1 MYFLAFCPSAT
12 GVPSSAV
19 LIFDIELVSFE
30 KGVPP
35 GYLFVWLQ
43 DSPADLFEALDS
55 NKNKEVPQDEFGEFI
70 KLQVAEGKG
79 RVKPGMIMEQVI
91 ADMFQNQDRNKD
103 GVITAEE
110 LKLKVDED
118 KEREAATHDEL

>member
-1 MYFLAFCPSAT
+1 MFDFFLSAT

-43 DSPADLFEALDS
+43 DTPANLFEALDV
-55 NKNKEVPQDEFGEFI
+55 NKNDEVPQEEVSYHHLHYFSW
-70 KLQVAEGKG
+70 QVMD
-79 RVKPGMIMEQVI
+79 P
-91 ADMFQNQDRNKD
+91 
-103 GVITAEE
+103 
-110 LKLKVDED
+110 
-118 KEREAATHDEL
+118 